1 MFHPLINLLLT
12 LVIIVI
18 LLRFKLPLGLVMFL
32 GALVLGILYKVPV
45 LQQLLA
51 VKTAILSPVFLQ
63 LGVALNIIMF
73 LENILR
79 TRGYLGKTLDSLKIL
94 IPNSKITMMILPA
107 FLGLLPSPGGAVFSA
122 PLVAEAGKDLEMSP
136 EIKSTINYWFRHL
149 WEYFFPLYPGV
160 ILGSQILQ
168 IPLSKIAVTL
178 GWVSI
183 LAICLGYLVIIR
195 PIQGGRSIPNGR
207 LDVEPKAMAHPSRAE
222 KGRALWNLLA
232 GTWPVILIVLTVMF
246 FHFDVGLTV
255 LGTMILLLLLNRYR
269 WDDLKKLGKESFK
282 VSIVYLI
289 AGILIFKEMLQVS
302 GVVAWLPGFL
312 HSAGIPDLLV
322 VICLT
327 SFVGFAT
334 GLSQAYIGATFP
346 LLTGIIGI
354 GAAVKPGM
362 LILAYLSGF
371 VGLMI
376 SPIHLCFMLTIQY
389 FKADFIKVWRR
400 IILPELAILAV
411 AIACALL
418 L

>member
-1 MFHPLINLLLT
+1 MFHPLINLLLS
-12 LVIIVI
+12 LAIIVI
-18 LLRFKLPLGLVMFL
+18 LLRLKLALGLVMFL
-32 GALVLGILYKVPV
+32 GALALGVLYKVPV

-136 EIKSTINYWFRHL
+136 EEKSTVNYWFRHL

-160 ILGSQILQ
+160 ILGAKILQ
-168 IPLSKIAVTL
+168 ISLSKIAVTL
-178 GWVSI
+178 GWISVLS
-183 LAICLGYLVIIR
+183 ICLGYLMIIR
-195 PIQGGRSIPNGR
+195 PIPGGRPVAGPAALSVKR
-207 LDVEPKAMAHPSRAE
+207 SE
-222 KGRALWNLLA
+222 KGRALRDLLA
-232 GTWPVILIVLTVMF
+232 GTWPVISIVLTVMIL
-246 FHFDVGLTV
+246 HVDVGLTV
-255 LGTMILLLLLNRYR
+255 LGIMILLLLVNGYR
-269 WDDLKKLGKESFK
+269 WGDLKKLWKESFNTA
-282 VSIVYLI
+282 IVFLT

-302 GVVAWLPGFL
+302 GVVKWLPGYL

-322 VICLT
+322 VTCLT

-334 GLSQAYIGATFP
+334 GMSQAYIGATFP
-346 LLTGIIGI
+346 LLTGIIGL

-362 LILAYLSGF
+362 LILAYISGF

-376 SPIHLCFMLTIQY
+376 SPIHLCFVLTVDY
-389 FKADFIKVWRR
+389 YKADLLKVWRR
-400 IILPELAILAV
+400 IILPELIILAAAAV
-411 AIACALL
+411 CALL